1 MILYVVGYG
10 ITLGQ
15 KSKLDHLNQ
24 SHISIGSLMVMRP
37 RRGPIFRILNG
48 SFAHSLLELLVHPP
62 IQPFIQLF
70 VRSFVHSFIICLV
83 FSFISFVSFIR
94 LVIQSFSHSVI
105 QSFSHSFSR
114 LVIHSFIHWFIHPSI
129 HLYHFRTRLQRT
141 LLQYRHSGIH
151 ASTIIA
157 ASLVKC

>member
-1 MILYVVGYG
+1 VILYVVGYG

-37 RRGPIFRILNG
+37 RRGPIFRILSG

-70 VRSFVHSFIICLV
+70 VRSFVHSFIISLV

-94 LVIQSFSHSVI
+94 LVIQSFSHS
-105 QSFSHSFSR
+105 FSR
-114 LVIHSFIHWFIHPSI
+114 LVIHSFIGSSIHPFICTTSEQGE
-129 HLYHFRTRLQRT
+129 LQRT

-151 ASTIIA
+151 PSTIIA